1 MAAEP
6 PKVRKLL
13 LACIATDALVSV
25 VGISEDVQTPSSSIA
40 DLSGGIRNAPTPTW
54 NQELRLSGGL
64 ADFANDAIVSASDLS
79 SVRPLVDPATVS
91 EDETGFAAAAL
102 EAAFDA
108 LSGGLEPATVT
119 DALSRAP
126 ATGDVGGISA
136 LSRLQDDPSGAAVAI
151 REALE
156 ASGYNATTVA
166 SLASQV
172 QGLVSQGV
180 PPGILMR
187 LVKQG
192 LRAGRSSSDL
202 TASLAKVGSLITS
215 DSTPPGQAANH
226 VQRQGN
232 YERTHQTRD
241 QHEALGDESRGSNG
255 PPRPGEDT
263 PPRGA
268 TATRNE
274 NRYRYQNEARKGHR
288 NASDKK

>member
-13 LACIATDALVSV
+13 LACIAADALVSA

-40 DLSGGIRNAPTPTW
+40 DLSGGIRKAPTPIW
-54 NQELRLSGGL
+54 NQELRLSGGRE
-64 ADFANDAIVSASDLS
+64 DFANGAIVSVSALS
-79 SVRPLVDPATVS
+79 SVRPLVDPVS
-91 EDETGFAAAAL
+91 VSKDETGLAAAAL

-156 ASGYNATTVA
+156 ASGHNAPPVA
-166 SLASQV
+166 SQASQV

-180 PPGILMR
+180 PPGILVR

-192 LRAGRSSSDL
+192 LRAGHSSSDL
-202 TASLAKVGSLITS
+202 TASLAKVGSLSTS
-215 DSTPPGQAANH
+215 DSTPPGQAANP
-226 VQRQGN
+226 VRRQGN
-232 YERTHQTRD
+232 CERTHQTRD
-241 QHEALGDESRGSNG
+241 QHEALGDESRESSG
-255 PPRPGEDT
+255 PPRLGEDP

-268 TATRNE
+268 TASRN
-274 NRYRYQNEARKGHR
+274 QPRKGHR